1 MKDQKK
7 SKEKSELSPEEL
19 EAQSGEK
26 LPDREQMS
34 LVNAN
39 LALPINAA
47 IAANVLSDGSIAY
60 ADAAQGNTIDQGN
73 LTGGLPT
80 GQ

>member
-1 MKDQKK
+1 MGSNQKREI
-7 SKEKSELSPEEL
+7 SQEEL
-19 EAQSGEK
+19 QAQSGSEV
-26 LPDREQMS
+26 PDREAMS

-60 ADAAQGNTIDQGN
+60 ANAAQQAYIPQST
-73 LTGGLPT
+73 
-80 GQ
+80 